1 MRLEGR
7 KAWVEGTIES
17 LGTIHQEK
25 QPTVYAEAKGLFIE
39 PKYAAIMKVLLV
51 LIALLTIRE

>member
-7 KAWVEGTIES
+7 KAWVVGSIES

-25 QPTVYAEAKGLFIE
+25 QPTFYTEANALYIE
-39 PKYAAIMKVLLV
+39 PKYAAIMKVLHSV
-51 LIALLTIRE
+51 LTFANASE